1 MRDLPRIRRPSLW
14 TVLVPVVAL
23 VAGLLFATSSRTAL
37 GTDLR
42 AGESTQLSQL
52 IQQRQATVVRQQD
65 ELAPLQQ
72 RVQALT
78 DQAASRN
85 GEVAAAQG
93 EGVREEPS
101 AGLTALTGPGLSVTL
116 DDAPPQS
123 GGALPGDV
131 PPDNLV
137 IHQSDVQ
144 GVVNALWAAGADGV
158 AIMGQRLIA
167 TSAVICVGNTL
178 LLHGR
183 TYSPPF
189 VVTAVGSS
197 AAMRSSWRPPP
208 TWAAQDRRR
217 PLRAHL
223 PGDRPAR
230 GTCPPTTVRWSS
242 STRSGAAPA
251 ERGPGTGDGRC
262 PPVYTCAWPPST
274 PARARR
280 RQLRQLRL
288 QPGPVPRAAG
298 RAQHRAAQRRR
309 DDRRAGRP
317 RRRRCAALPRPRHAH
332 RRRGHRADGAGRRGR
347 RAAGAG
353 GLPGPPGDRRGL
365 RRGRRPGTRAA
376 ARQDQPGGARRCR
389 ACSPGCP
396 RPSPPPATT
405 RWRSSPTACPPS
417 WRSPAGRRRAS

>member
-65 ELAPLQQ
+65 ELALLQQ

-85 GEVAAAQG
+85 GEVASAQG
-93 EGVREEPS
+93 AGSVEEPS
-101 AGLTALTGPGLSVTL
+101 AGLTELTGPGLSVTL

-123 GGALPGDV
+123 RGTLPADV
-131 PPDNLV
+131 PVDNLV

-189 VVTAVGSS
+189 VVTAVGNSG
-197 AAMRSSWRPPP
+197 AMRQQL
-208 TWAAQDRRR
+208 AASYDVGLLKTAVDLFGLTYQVTDQREVSL
-217 PLRAHL
+217 PAYDGSLELQYAH
-223 PGDRPAR
+223 
-230 GTCPPTTVRWSS
+230 
-242 STRSGAAPA
+242 RSG
-251 ERGPGTGDGRC
+251 TG
-262 PPVYTCAWPPST
+262 
-274 PARARR
+274 
-280 RQLRQLRL
+280 
-288 QPGPVPRAAG
+288 
-298 RAQHRAAQRRR
+298 
-309 DDRRAGRP
+309 
-317 RRRRCAALPRPRHAH
+317 
-332 RRRGHRADGAGRRGR
+332 
-347 RAAGAG
+347 
-353 GLPGPPGDRRGL
+353 
-365 RRGRRPGTRAA
+365 
-376 ARQDQPGGARRCR
+376 
-389 ACSPGCP
+389 
-396 RPSPPPATT
+396 
-405 RWRSSPTACPPS
+405 
-417 WRSPAGRRRAS
+417 